1 MKVIRDCKDY
11 HGAESAV
18 TLGKFDGVH
27 RGHQRLLQAVSDARK
42 DGLEAV
48 AFTFTQSPKAVLAEH
63 PVPVLSTEQE
73 KLLLLE
79 RAGIEDCV
87 LFPFTQETA
96 KMEAEEFIQKILVN
110 SLHAKRVVVG
120 ADFRFGRGRQGNVTL
135 LKSCAAAFGYQVE
148 VQEELC
154 YAGEK
159 ISSTRIAAAI
169 KEGRMTEAARMLGRP
184 YGFTGPVIHGR
195 HLGHTIGVPTI
206 NLEIPAGKA
215 VPPYGVYV
223 SQTWLDGTRYGGIT
237 NIGWKPTVQKEPI
250 CGVETYLFDC
260 QGDFYGKEAEVQLL
274 SHTRPEIPFSSLQ
287 ELKQQLN
294 KDIADGRAYLSR
306 M

>member
-1 MKVIRDCKDY
+1 MKVIRECKDY
-11 HGAESAV
+11 SGAESAV

-27 RGHQRLLQAVSDARK
+27 RGHQRLLQAVYAAKK

-48 AFTFTQSPKAVLAEH
+48 AFTFTQSPKSVLSEYPASA
-63 PVPVLSTEQE
+63 LSTEQE

-79 RAGIEDCV
+79 RAGMDDCV

-96 KMEAEEFIQKILVN
+96 KMAAEEFIQRILVD
-110 SLHAKRVVVG
+110 SLHAKRIVVG
-120 ADFRFGRGRQGNVTL
+120 TDFRFGRGRQGDAAL
-135 LKSCAAAFGYQVE
+135 LKSRAETLGYQVE

-169 KEGRMTEAARMLGRP
+169 KEGAMTESAEMLGRP
-184 YGFTGPVIHGR
+184 YGFTGTVIHGK

-206 NLEIPAGKA
+206 NLEVPAGKL

-223 SQTWLDGTRYGGIT
+223 SQTWIDGRRYGGIT
-237 NIGWKPTVQKEPI
+237 NVGCKPTVQTEPV
-250 CGVETYLFDC
+250 CGIETYLFDC
-260 QGDFYGKEAEVQLL
+260 QGDYYGKEAEIQLL
-274 SHTRPEIPFSSLQ
+274 FHTRPEIPFSSLQ
-287 ELKQQLN
+287 ELKQQLE